1 MFEFHNDFVKSTYVE
16 KASLLFTDSDS
27 LCYEIQTYDLYQD
40 IFRKPSLFD
49 TSNFGKKYFLYSKT
63 NCKALGKMKDE
74 CGVKPIEEFIGL
86 RPKMYSLLYDGMEKK
101 TAKGVKKC
109 VIDKHLKHQAY
120 K

>member
-1 MFEFHNDFVKSTYVE
+1 
-16 KASLLFTDSDS
+16 
-27 LCYEIQTYDLYQD
+27 
-40 IFRKPSLFD
+40 
-49 TSNFGKKYFLYSKT
+49 
-63 NCKALGKMKDE
+63 MKDE